1 MRSFARSIAAKYAV
15 ELAPATQ
22 LEAAHAGAS
31 VNYDVTVTNTGF
43 TADNYKLTTTGAY
56 AATVYDATCTAPLTT
71 TATVAPGDHTDVCVK
86 VTVPTSATDG
96 AQNTTTVTAAS
107 VASPSVSAS
116 AALVTQAVTKDWL
129 LVDEDGNNPDVQK
142 YYMDALNTAI
152 GSSAYSVW
160 DLAATPKLPQSFLLA
175 YKHVV
180 WFTGSSY
187 PGPILPYENE
197 LKAFLDGGGH
207 LFMSGQDLLDQAAGT
222 TAFVHDYLHVTW
234 DGTDA
239 QNDKSTATVA
249 GVAGNS
255 VTNGIGTVPLDQ
267 SVLTDAFKGF
277 MDEITPN
284 GTAQGAFTTDRSTP
298 TAPVYD
304 ALTYSGTYKVM
315 FLAFPAEEYGTAAQ
329 KADLFTRVKTFFV
342 A

>member
-1 MRSFARSIAAKYAV
+1 V
-15 ELAPATQ
+15 LDT
-22 LEAAHAGAS
+22 
-31 VNYDVTVTNTGF
+31 
-43 TADNYKLTTTGAY
+43 
-56 AATVYDATCTAPLTT
+56 TCTTPLAT
-71 TATVAPGDHTDVCVK
+71 TASIAPGDSTDVCVR
-86 VTVPTSATDG
+86 VTVPASAVDG
-96 AQNTTTVTAAS
+96 AKNTTTVTATS
-107 VASPSVSAS
+107 VASPSVSGS

-142 YYMDALNTAI
+142 YYTDALNTAI

-160 DLAATPKLPQSFLLA
+160 DLAANNNQLPLSFLLA

-187 PGPILPYENE
+187 PGPLLPYEDE
-197 LKAFLDGGGH
+197 LKTFLDGGGH
-207 LFMSGQDLLDQAAGT
+207 LFMSGQDILDQAAGT

-234 DGTDA
+234 DGTET

-249 GVAGNS
+249 GVTGNP

-267 SVLTDAFKGF
+267 TVLTDAFEGF

-284 GTAQGAFTTDRSTP
+284 GTAQGAFTTDRSTA

-304 ALTYSGTYKVM
+304 ALTYAGTYKVM

-329 KADLFTRVKTFFV
+329 KADLFTRVKTFFG